1 CKKDKLLKNIP
12 FIFYTATYTDPKDE
26 EFAFSL
32 GAARFILKP
41 QEPDAFITIVH
52 DVLNEVKNCSFVDN
66 PPEDKPEIVILKQY
80 NEALVRKLEDKLLE
94 TERAEKVLR
103 ILAEKLQKEI
113 DERKRTENSLRK
125 SEEKYRTIFE
135 NVQDVFYQ
143 VKLDGT
149 ICELSPSIKYHSD
162 FSREEL
168 ISSHITNLY
177 YEPDDRKAFL
187 KKIKEIGELRDYE
200 LRIKTKSGK
209 IVYASINAR
218 LIFDADGK
226 PDHIDGSIRD
236 ITERKLAEGEL
247 KASED
252 KMRMLVEGTPHF
264 FFYTQDANANIT
276 YVSPTVEKITGY
288 SVEQWL
294 GQNHWFVS
302 NSKINALAI
311 ERAKNHVE
319 GQITS
324 GPILVEIIHADGNM
338 VTLEVYEKP
347 IIKNDTVIGLQG
359 VAHDITERKKAQ
371 SHIKLLNRSIEQSP
385 VSVLITDLLGNIEYA
400 NPKFSETSGF
410 SENEVIGKN
419 PSIVKS
425 GKQSQD
431 FYKNLWDT
439 ILSGN
444 DWHGE
449 LHNKKKSGELFWEDV
464 IISPIKD
471 EEGIVTH
478 FVAIKEDITEK
489 KKMLAELI
497 EAKEKAEEM
506 NRLKSNFM
514 ANMSHELR
522 TPLVGLLG
530 ISEFMIDEYEGE
542 CKANAEIIHASGI
555 RLLNTVREILDFAKL
570 ESDNLSVSLSVFN
583 LTKLLSDEITLYKK
597 TAARKGVSLIEKYS
611 TEEMLI
617 NSDERLLREIVDNLI
632 NNAIKFTNEGSV
644 TVSVS
649 ILDDKIAVKIA
660 DTGIGIHKDKHDYI
674 FEEFRQVSEGMGRR
688 FEGTG
693 LGLTIVKKFLHLLN
707 GSIEV
712 KSEIGAGSTF
722 TILLPYSNSL
732 LNANK
737 ITKRD
742 EHKHNANVTSIN
754 TKYKILLVEDD
765 AINCR
770 VVEAMLQKSY
780 NVVSVNNGYNAIEEA
795 KNQIFDIILM
805 DINLKDKLNGLQT
818 AQFIRKI
825 DGYENKPIV
834 AMTAYASSNDRDE
847 FLSSGCSHYISKPFS
862 HKDILKLL
870 NDITG

>member
-1 CKKDKLLKNIP
+1 
-12 FIFYTATYTDPKDE
+12 
-26 EFAFSL
+26 
-32 GAARFILKP
+32 
-41 QEPDAFITIVH
+41 
-52 DVLNEVKNCSFVDN
+52 
-66 PPEDKPEIVILKQY
+66 
-80 NEALVRKLEDKLLE
+80 
-94 TERAEKVLR
+94 
-103 ILAEKLQKEI
+103 
-113 DERKRTENSLRK
+113 
-125 SEEKYRTIFE
+125 
-135 NVQDVFYQ
+135 
-143 VKLDGT
+143 
-149 ICELSPSIKYHSD
+149 
-162 FSREEL
+162 
-168 ISSHITNLY
+168 
-177 YEPDDRKAFL
+177 
-187 KKIKEIGELRDYE
+187 
-200 LRIKTKSGK
+200 
-209 IVYASINAR
+209 
-218 LIFDADGK
+218 
-226 PDHIDGSIRD
+226 
-236 ITERKLAEGEL
+236 
-247 KASED
+247 
-252 KMRMLVEGTPHF
+252 M
-264 FFYTQDANANIT
+264 
-276 YVSPTVEKITGY
+276 
-288 SVEQWL
+288 
-294 GQNHWFVS
+294 
-302 NSKINALAI
+302 
-311 ERAKNHVE
+311 
-319 GQITS
+319 
-324 GPILVEIIHADGNM
+324 
-338 VTLEVYEKP
+338 
-347 IIKNDTVIGLQG
+347 
-359 VAHDITERKKAQ
+359 
-371 SHIKLLNRSIEQSP
+371 
-385 VSVLITDLLGNIEYA
+385 
-400 NPKFSETSGF
+400 
-410 SENEVIGKN
+410 
-419 PSIVKS
+419 
-425 GKQSQD
+425 
-431 FYKNLWDT
+431 
-439 ILSGN
+439 
-444 DWHGE
+444 
-449 LHNKKKSGELFWEDV
+449 
-464 IISPIKD
+464 
-471 EEGIVTH
+471 
-478 FVAIKEDITEK
+478 
-489 KKMLAELI
+489 
-497 EAKEKAEEM
+497 
-506 NRLKSNFM
+506 
-514 ANMSHELR
+514 
-522 TPLVGLLG
+522 
-530 ISEFMIDEYEGE
+530 
-542 CKANAEIIHASGI
+542 
-555 RLLNTVREILDFAKL
+555 
-570 ESDNLSVSLSVFN
+570 
-583 LTKLLSDEITLYKK
+583 YKK